1 MQVVKLVALFTA
13 SYGVLC
19 GGASQTRAQGLPPLE
34 FNTHEAAI
42 VDSSAQVL
50 REIMTI
56 PGKGIPASLLAKSEG
71 IVIVPGML
79 KGGFVI
85 GAKHGRG
92 VVVVRDQNANWQ
104 MPQFIT
110 VTGGSVGWQAGIQA
124 TDLVLVFMTKK
135 SVQGL
140 LTGKFTIGADASAAA
155 GPVGREASASTDARL
170 QAEIYSYSRS
180 RGLFAGLSVDGS
192 KINIDGNANAVY
204 YRPQTALPA
213 GQAAPVPASAMRLM
227 QEIAKYSAT
236 TVAEAQPLNVA
247 AAPAAATTLQTAPG
261 QQAAREQLAAASQRL
276 GAMVDVPWRNY
287 LALPAETYGGPNMPA
302 LEGLEQA
309 LVKFQTVAGNPQY
322 AALAS
327 RPEFQDTLRLLQ
339 QMIAATPRPAI
350 ALPPPPQ

>member
-13 SYGVLC
+13 SYGVLSC
-19 GGASQTRAQGLPPLE
+19 GASQARAQGLPPLE

-247 AAPAAATTLQTAPG
+247 AAQAAAPNLQVAAN